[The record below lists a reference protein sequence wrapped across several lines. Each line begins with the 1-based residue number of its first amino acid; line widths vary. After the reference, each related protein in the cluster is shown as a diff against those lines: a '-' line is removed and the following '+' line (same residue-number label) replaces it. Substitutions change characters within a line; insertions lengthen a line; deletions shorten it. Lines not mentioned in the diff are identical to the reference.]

1 MGPWASLQ
9 SFPCLHFLL
18 HIRKVA
24 RLPITWLLR
33 GAVGW
38 ERSAQC
44 VADSK
49 RSIKM
54 LVFIIATIVL
64 PDAFWVV

>member
-24 RLPITWLLR
+24 RLPITRLLR

-49 RSIKM
+49 LSIKM